1 MKRGSAWE
9 AQLERLHDRYR
20 RDRLAVVLRVH
31 PPVRMLA
38 DHGKSFTGIWAG
50 DGPPDFVGALGD
62 GRAVAFDAKTIERGQ
77 RFPLRMIAR
86 HQARD
91 LEAVH
96 LAGGLAFVAFRL
108 KRQAY
113 ALPWSK
119 LGPLFWS
126 WRDVVGAPRSVPVS
140 DWWLPFDVAGDGW
153 LPALAPDLL
162 ART

>member
-50 DGPPDFVGALGD
+50 DGPPDFVGALPD
-62 GRAVAFDAKTIERGQ
+62 GRAVAFDAKTRQTGAS
-77 RFPLRMIAR
+77 FPLSMLPR

-91 LEAVH
+91 LEAFH
-96 LAGGLAFVAFRL
+96 LAGGLAFVAYRL
-108 KRQAY
+108 RGHAF
-113 ALPWSK
+113 ALPWAD
-119 LGPLFWS
+119 LGPRYWA
-126 WRDVVGAPRSVPVS
+126 WREADGPKSVPRS
-140 DWWLPFDVAGDGW
+140 DWWRPFDVAGNGW
-153 LPALAPDLL
+153 LPALVH
-162 ART
+162 R